1 MKFSKAERAALAVTA
16 AALVFCAGWFCR
28 DFTRAASYT
37 ISGAHAPAL
46 ASSPTPQ
53 VFTPDALVDL
63 NTATLEELMTLPGI
77 GQTKAQ
83 AILDYRAENGPFDWP
98 EDITEVSGIGQST
111 YESLAPYIT
120 AGNGGEGGER

>member
-1 MKFSKAERAALAVTA
+1 MKFSKAEWAALGVTA

-28 DFTRAASYT
+28 DLTGAESYT
-37 ISGAHAPAL
+37 ISGAHAPEL
-46 ASSPTPQ
+46 TVSPTPR

-83 AILDYRAENGPFDWP
+83 AILDHRTEHGPFAWP

-111 YESLAPYIT
+111 YEALAPYIT
-120 AGNGGEGGER
+120 AGDGAGGGES